1 MASAVAQ
8 SLAFLAAARFSTS
21 AVTSAGTSSFL
32 RLYSRPST
40 PVISSKAAAAVSSA
54 SLLEVADR
62 VLMSFTRSNTAASAS
77 GVFRSSSM
85 AVQNF
90 CFASAAFSFRLSSV
104 PKLPLLRVKS
114 RFSRQVY
121 RRSRL
126 FLQLSIRST
135 V

>member
-1 MASAVAQ
+1 M
-8 SLAFLAAARFSTS
+8 
-21 AVTSAGTSSFL
+21 
-32 RLYSRPST
+32 
-40 PVISSKAAAAVSSA
+40 ISSKAAAAVSSA